1 MDKEYTAII
10 ERTADDPEVL
20 ALMIYGSHARGD
32 AVGASDV
39 DMYLVLRAGKYEDLT
54 LSNKKLS
61 YLRDFD
67 FDVQVFQQL
76 PLYIRV
82 RVLREGK
89 LIFCANEDQLYDLA
103 YRTAQQFEDFKPIY
117 YAYLKE
123 VAHG

>member
-1 MDKEYTAII
+1 MDKEYSPII
-10 ERTADDPEVL
+10 ERAADDPEVL

-32 AVGASDV
+32 AVSASDV
-39 DMYLVLRAGKYEDLT
+39 DMCLVLRAGKYEDLT
-54 LSNKKLS
+54 LSKKKLS

-76 PLYIRV
+76 PLYSRV
-82 RVLREGK
+82 RVLKEGK
-89 LIFCANEDQLYDLA
+89 IIFCADENQLYDLA
-103 YRTAQQFEDFKPIY
+103 YRTAHQFEDFKPIY